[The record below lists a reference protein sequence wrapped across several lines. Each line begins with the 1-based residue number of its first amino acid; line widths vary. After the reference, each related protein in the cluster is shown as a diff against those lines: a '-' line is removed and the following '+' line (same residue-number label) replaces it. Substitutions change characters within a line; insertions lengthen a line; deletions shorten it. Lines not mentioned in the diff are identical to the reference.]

1 MKRRIKDMYKICVYH
16 ASYPHGNYTLQYAV
30 GPFIQIPFANIS
42 SYFHSNLIFFLDT
55 VYNSVISNF
64 FVRDHIRNTC
74 ICHDFWLIAWKGFC
88 ASTDET
94 CHVIPSRTK
103 IHVKLAL
110 YNQAWQIT
118 NMSNGIEKYIFSH
131 YF

>member
-1 MKRRIKDMYKICVYH
+1 MCIPRILSTWKLHTAIC
-16 ASYPHGNYTLQYAV
+16 SR
-30 GPFIQIPFANIS
+30 PFIQIPFANIS

-64 FVRDHIRNTC
+64 FLRDHIRNTC

-94 CHVIPSRTK
+94 CHVILSRWVHEQKFTWNLRC
-103 IHVKLAL
+103 ISRHDKLPTCLTAL
-110 YNQAWQIT
+110 RN
-118 NMSNGIEKYIFSH
+118 IFLDCAL
-131 YF
+131 FVPVM